1 MPYVIFTVIVVL
13 DQVSKHIVSS
23 FLKLHESVPVI
34 NGIFH
39 LTLVHNRGAA
49 FGLLKNQVYLFIL
62 TAIAAIF
69 LIFSHLRKHPVVSMY
84 TVGLILILSGAV
96 GNLIDRVRFGYVLDF
111 LDFRIW
117 PVFNIADSAITVG
130 ACLAVWAT
138 LRSKKIN

>member
-1 MPYVIFTVIVVL
+1 MPFIIVTVIVVL
-13 DQVSKHIVSS
+13 DQLSKHFISTA
-23 FLKLHESVPVI
+23 LRLHESVPII

-62 TAIAAIF
+62 TAFTAIL
-69 LIFSHLRKHPVVSMY
+69 LIFFHLRKHTGVSVY
-84 TVGLILILSGAV
+84 TVGLSLILAGAV
-96 GNLIDRVRFGYVLDF
+96 GNLVDRLRFGYVLDF
-111 LDFRIW
+111 LDFRVW

-138 LRSKKIN
+138 LKNKQ